1 MTPPLARLRRLYRK
15 IRWEMVRGGEGRRER
30 ILTVPTANG
39 LLSFSNRDTH
49 NGRALYVQREWELEL
64 LRGVVGYLRGQGLIP
79 SGADVVI
86 DAGANIGMI
95 AIGMLHGGHFR
106 EAVAIE
112 PDPDNFAFL
121 LRNIVQNRDSGR
133 IHPVRAALGDAAGT
147 VELERSEAN
156 FGDHRVRSETR
167 GAALMGE
174 ESRIRVAVPLRT
186 LDDVV
191 ETLGIEPAKVGLVW
205 VDVQGYE
212 GRLFR
217 GAKRTLEGGAPVLA
231 EVWPYGIR
239 RAGMEPDEYVEIV
252 RDLFERVIRVTD
264 EGRTFEPLDP
274 AWVAALFDERPRPE
288 QNAEVIFVPRA
299 KKTVGGGPSSYTLG
313 TRSIL

>member
-30 ILTVPTANG
+30 VLTVPTANG

-49 NGRALYVQREWELEL
+49 NGRALYVQREWELQL
-64 LRGVVGYLRGQGLIP
+64 LRGVVGYLRGQKLIP

-112 PDPDNFAFL
+112 PDLDNFAFL
-121 LRNIVQNRDSGR
+121 LRNIVQNGGSGR
-133 IHPVRAALGDAAGT
+133 IHPVRAALGDSSGT

-156 FGDHRVRSETR
+156 FGDHRVRGETR
-167 GAALMGE
+167 GTALMGE
-174 ESRIRVAVPLRT
+174 EKRRIVAVPLRT
-186 LDDVV
+186 LDDVA
-191 ETLGIEPAKVGLVW
+191 ESLGMEPARVGLVW

-239 RAGMEPDEYVEIV
+239 RAGMERDEYVEIV
-252 RDLFERVIRVTD
+252 RDLFERVIRVAD
-264 EGRTFEPLDP
+264 EGRTFEPRDP
-274 AWVAALFDERPRPE
+274 AWVATLFDEQSGPE
-288 QNAEVIFVPRA
+288 QNAEVLFIPRRRKPWSA
-299 KKTVGGGPSSYTLG
+299 GGRPVL
-313 TRSIL
+313 

>member
-1 MTPPLARLRRLYRK
+1 VTPPLARLRRLYRK

-30 ILTVPTANG
+30 VLTVPTANG

-49 NGRALYVQREWELEL
+49 NGRALYVQREWELGL

-79 SGADVVI
+79 PGADVVI

-95 AIGMLHGGHFR
+95 AIAMIQEGHFR

-121 LRNIVQNRDSGR
+121 LRNIVQNGDSGR
-133 IHPVRAALGDAAGT
+133 IHPVRAALGDSGGT

-156 FGDHRVRSETR
+156 FGDHRVRGETR
-167 GAALMGE
+167 GTALMGE
-174 ESRIRVAVPLRT
+174 ENRTRVSVPLRT

-191 ETLGIEPAKVGLVW
+191 ESLGMKPARVGLVW

-217 GAKRTLEGGAPVLA
+217 GARRMLEGGAPVLA

-239 RAGMEPDEYVEIV
+239 RAGMEGDDYVEIV
-252 RDLFERVIRVTD
+252 RGLFDRVIQVAD
-264 EGRTFEPLDP
+264 EGRTFEHRDP

-288 QNAEVIFVPRA
+288 QNAEVIFIPKRRGAAPAGQPR
-299 KKTVGGGPSSYTLG
+299 PPMG
-313 TRSIL
+313 T

>member
-30 ILTVPTANG
+30 VLTVPTANG

-64 LRGVVGYLRGQGLIP
+64 LRGVVGYLRGQELIP

-121 LRNIVQNRDSGR
+121 LRNIVQNEDSGR
-133 IHPVRAALGDAAGT
+133 IHPVRAALGDAGGT

-156 FGDHRVRSETR
+156 FGDHRVRGERR
-167 GAALMGE
+167 GTALMGE
-174 ESRIRVAVPLRT
+174 EKRRIVAVPLRT

-191 ETLGIEPAKVGLVW
+191 ESLNVEPAKIGLVW

-217 GAKRTLEGGAPVLA
+217 GATRTLAGGVPVLA

-239 RAGMEPDEYVEIV
+239 RAGMERDEYVDIV
-252 RDLFERVIRVTD
+252 RDLFERVIRVAD
-264 EGRTFEPLDP
+264 EGRTFEPRDP
-274 AWVAALFDERPRPE
+274 AWVAALFDEQSGPE
-288 QNAEVIFVPRA
+288 QNAEVIFIPRRRKPWSA
-299 KKTVGGGPSSYTLG
+299 GGRPVL
-313 TRSIL
+313 

>member
-1 MTPPLARLRRLYRK
+1 
-15 IRWEMVRGGEGRRER
+15 MVRGGEGRRER
-30 ILTVPTANG
+30 VLTVPTANG

-64 LRGVVGYLRGQGLIP
+64 LRGVVGYLRGQKLIP

-106 EAVAIE
+106 EALAIE

-121 LRNIVQNRDSGR
+121 LRNIVQNGGSGR
-133 IHPVRAALGDAAGT
+133 IHPVRAALGDSSGT

-156 FGDHRVRSETR
+156 FGDHRVRGETR
-167 GAALMGE
+167 GTALMGE
-174 ESRIRVAVPLRT
+174 EKRRIVAVPLRT

-191 ETLGIEPAKVGLVW
+191 ESLGMEPARVGLVW

-239 RAGMEPDEYVEIV
+239 RAGMERDEYVEIV
-252 RDLFERVIRVTD
+252 RDLFERVIRVAD
-264 EGRTFEPLDP
+264 EGRTFEPCDP
-274 AWVAALFDERPRPE
+274 AWVATLFDEQSGPE
-288 QNAEVIFVPRA
+288 QNAEVIFIPKA
-299 KKTVGGGPSSYTLG
+299 KKTVGDGPSSYTLG

>member
-1 MTPPLARLRRLYRK
+1 
-15 IRWEMVRGGEGRRER
+15 MVRGGEGRRER
-30 ILTVPTANG
+30 VLTVPTANG

-64 LRGVVGYLRGQGLIP
+64 LRGVVAYLRGQALLP
-79 SGADVVI
+79 PGADVVI

-95 AIGMLHGGHFR
+95 AIAMIQEGHFR

-121 LRNIVQNRDSGR
+121 LRNIIQNGGSGR
-133 IHPVRAALGDAAGT
+133 IHPVRAALGDSSGT

-156 FGDHRVRSETR
+156 FGDHRVRGETR
-167 GAALMGE
+167 GTALMGE
-174 ESRIRVAVPLRT
+174 ENRRRVPVPLCT

-191 ETLGIEPAKVGLVW
+191 ESLGVQGKVGLVW

-217 GAKRTLEGGAPVLA
+217 SATRTLEGGAPVLS

-239 RAGMEPDEYVEIV
+239 RAGMERDEYVEIV
-252 RDLFERVIRVTD
+252 RNLFERVIRVAD
-264 EGRTFEPLDP
+264 EGRTFEPRDP
-274 AWVAALFDERPRPE
+274 AWVSALFDERPRPE
-288 QNAEVIFVPRA
+288 QNAEVIFIPRT
-299 KKTVGGGPSSYTLG
+299 KKTVGGGLPSYTLG

>member
-1 MTPPLARLRRLYRK
+1 VTHPLARLRRLYRK

-30 ILTVPTANG
+30 VLTVPTANG

-64 LRGVVGYLRGQGLIP
+64 LRGVVKYLRGQGLIP
-79 SGADVVI
+79 PGAGVVI

-95 AIGMLHGGHFR
+95 AIAMIREGHFR

-121 LRNIVQNRDSGR
+121 LRNIVQNGDSGR
-133 IHPVRAALGDAAGT
+133 IHPVRAALGDAGGT

-156 FGDHRVRSETR
+156 FGDHRVRGEARAT
-167 GAALMGE
+167 ALMGE
-174 ESRIRVAVPLRT
+174 ESRTRLAVPLRT

-191 ETLGIEPAKVGLVW
+191 GSLGTEPAKVGLVW

-217 GAKRTLEGGAPVLA
+217 GARRTLEGGAPVLA

-239 RAGMEPDEYVEIV
+239 RAGMERDEYVEIV
-252 RDLFERVIRVTD
+252 RGLFERVIQVAD
-264 EGRTFEPLDP
+264 EGRTFEHRDP
-274 AWVAALFDERPRPE
+274 AWLAALFDERSRPE
-288 QNAEVIFVPRA
+288 QNAEVIFIPKRRGAAPAGQPRL
-299 KKTVGGGPSSYTLG
+299 PMG
-313 TRSIL
+313 T